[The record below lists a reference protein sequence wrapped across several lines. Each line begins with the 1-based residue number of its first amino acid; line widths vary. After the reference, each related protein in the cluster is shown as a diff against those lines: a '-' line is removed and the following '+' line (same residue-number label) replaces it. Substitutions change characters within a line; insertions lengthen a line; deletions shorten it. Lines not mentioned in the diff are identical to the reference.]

1 MIYAIVNK
9 FKSLWTEEIF
19 YLFLLSFETFVKEQ
33 DVIPTNSSFLYAATF
48 IEISDFKKLPLVLVI
63 RTNGN
68 FVFICIFYTIF

>member
-48 IEISDFKKLPLVLVI
+48 TEISDFKKLPLALVK
-63 RTNGN
+63 
-68 FVFICIFYTIF
+68 